1 MKVAVTGGAGYIGS
15 TLVKKLVLEGD
26 QVVSVDNLMNG
37 DYGPLRALGMGEK
50 AALHVADIRDGKR
63 VEESFAGSDAIA
75 HLAAIPGLVKCRE
88 KPEEAA
94 SINLYGTQQVLE
106 AARRLD
112 IGKVVFCSSAAVY
125 GRPVELPVTESHPL
139 RPLNLYG
146 VTKLAG
152 EKLMEAYGENY
163 GMETISLRFGNVFG
177 VGLYTNYDT
186 VIPKFVR
193 MGLDGEPLTVYGDG
207 TSSRDF
213 VHVEDIVHAMTL
225 SLSSKG
231 LGGEAY
237 NVGGETLEIGTL
249 AKNVADFLEKETG
262 DRVGITH
269 LPPRPGETKELSYN
283 LEKVKADLGYET
295 RWSVM
300 QGVEQIMKYRLGQ
313 LASEVRTNAGAA
325 DDHVQG

>member
-1 MKVAVTGGAGYIGS
+1 M
-15 TLVKKLVLEGD
+15 
-26 QVVSVDNLMNG
+26 VSVDSLMNG
-37 DYGPLRALGMGEK
+37 DYSYLKALCLGGK
-50 AALHVADIRDGKR
+50 AILHVADIRDER
-63 VEESFAGSDAIA
+63 NIEEIFEGSDAIA
-75 HLAAIPGLVKCRE
+75 HLAAVPGLVKCNE
-88 KPEEAA
+88 NPEEAT
-94 SINLYGTQQVLE
+94 SINVYGTYRVLE

-125 GRPVELPVTESHPL
+125 GSPLVLPVTESHPL

-152 EKLMEAYGENY
+152 EKLIEAYWENY
-163 GMETISLRFGNVFG
+163 GIETICLRFGNVFG

-207 TSSRDF
+207 TSTRDF

-237 NVGGETLEIGTL
+237 NVGGETLEIGIL
-249 AKNVADFLEKETG
+249 AENVADFFEKETG
-262 DRVGITH
+262 EHLGITH

-283 LEKVKADLGYET
+283 LKKAKEGLGYNA

-313 LASEVRTNAGAA
+313 LASG
-325 DDHVQG
+325 G